1 MIVKKVVRRPFF
13 IYNLWIRKGIKLRF
27 IPRESDPLFDS
38 LEEVV
43 NGLGMSLVDLVVS
56 RHKKS
61 VQIHATID
69 KKGIVSVG
77 DCSRVHRAIIP
88 RLDLAFS
95 NDYSVEVSSPGIN
108 RNIKNGA
115 ELVHY
120 LGRGIRC
127 YCSDVSDWVVG
138 VLLAVDKEGIVIA
151 KKDALVE
158 PKKISYDV
166 IAKAKLDYSHE

>member
-1 MIVKKVVRRPFF
+1 ME
-13 IYNLWIRKGIKLRF
+13 RKGRKLQF
-27 IPRESDPLFDS
+27 TPRESDPLFNA

-43 NGLGMSLVDLVVS
+43 NGLGMSLVNLVVS

-69 KKGIVSVG
+69 KKGTVSVE
-77 DCSRVHRAIIP
+77 DCSRVHRAIVP
-88 RLDLAFS
+88 RLDLAFP
-95 NDYSVEVSSPGIN
+95 NDYSVEVSSPGID

-127 YCSDVSDWVVG
+127 YRLDVSDWTVG
-138 VLLAVDKEGIVIA
+138 VLLAADKEGVVIA
-151 KKDALVE
+151 KKDASIE
-158 PKKISYDV
+158 PERISYDV
-166 IAKAKLDYSHE
+166 ISKAKLDYSQE

>member
-1 MIVKKVVRRPFF
+1 LLKGSSGGLFF
-13 IYNLWIRKGIKLRF
+13 YLVTYGEGKLRF

-38 LEEVV
+38 LKEVV
-43 NGLGMSLVDLVVS
+43 NGLDMSLVDLVVS
-56 RHKKS
+56 RHKTS

-69 KKGIVSVG
+69 KKGTVSVD

-88 RLDLAFS
+88 RLDLVFP
-95 NDYSVEVSSPGIN
+95 NDYSLEVSSPGID

-127 YCSDVSDWVVG
+127 YRSDVSDWTSG
-138 VLLAVDKEGIVIA
+138 VLLAADEEGVVIA
-151 KKDALVE
+151 KNDDGVE
-158 PKKISYDV
+158 PQRISYDI
-166 IAKAKLDYSHE
+166 IAKAKLDYS